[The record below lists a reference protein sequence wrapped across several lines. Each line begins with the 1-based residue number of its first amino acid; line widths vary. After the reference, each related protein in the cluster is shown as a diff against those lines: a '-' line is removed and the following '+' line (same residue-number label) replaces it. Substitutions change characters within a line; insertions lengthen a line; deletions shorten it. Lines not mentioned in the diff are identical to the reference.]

1 MTPEN
6 FGLTRQKDFSYRL
19 VRQIPVSLLLRSITL
34 GDFKMK
40 IWHKFYFRMNWP
52 DNEKPKWWLDLFV
65 VDSLF
70 REILS
75 SNRER
80 IGLWRFHRRAIK
92 DNSGHQLTLLCY
104 MTKED
109 SKLIN
114 DVIQKSSTL
123 KILIDNGQLREFSYE
138 EGGKNIEDS
147 SDGNWSIEIQKSWP
161 YFIDG
166 VSEMLL
172 EMIDVIRMD
181 VAEDLG
187 LHPPLQDPSDIERL
201 YIKVNERLISLW
213 QNEGSHA
220 FFHHIN
226 ALFGYAPLL
235 AQPRNLAGILA
246 SF

>member
-1 MTPEN
+1 
-6 FGLTRQKDFSYRL
+6 
-19 VRQIPVSLLLRSITL
+19 
-34 GDFKMK
+34 MK
-40 IWHKFYFRMNWP
+40 IWHNFRFRLHWP
-52 DNEKPKWWLDLFV
+52 DNENPKWWLDLFV

-75 SNRER
+75 SHREK
-80 IGLWRFHRRAIK
+80 IDLWRFHRRAAR

-104 MTKED
+104 MTKEN

-123 KILIDNGQLREFSYE
+123 RILNDNGNLREFLYE
-138 EGGKNIEDS
+138 EGGDNIENS
-147 SDGNWSIEIQKSWP
+147 SDGKWPIEIQKSWP

-172 EMIDVIRMD
+172 EMIDVIRTA
-181 VAEDLG
+181 VADGLG
-187 LHPPLQDPSDIERL
+187 LHRPLEDPNDIERL

-235 AQPRNLAGILA
+235 AQPRDLAGILA

>member
-1 MTPEN
+1 
-6 FGLTRQKDFSYRL
+6 
-19 VRQIPVSLLLRSITL
+19 
-34 GDFKMK
+34 MK
-40 IWHKFYFRMNWP
+40 IWYNFHFRINWP
-52 DNEKPKWWLDLFV
+52 SNENPKWWLDIYI

-75 SNRER
+75 IHREELD
-80 IGLWRFHRRAIK
+80 LWRFHRRAAK

-104 MTKED
+104 VEKD
-109 SKLIN
+109 NFKLIN
-114 DVIQKSSTL
+114 HTIQNSRVLRIL
-123 KILIDNGQLREFSYE
+123 KNNGDLKEYFYH
-138 EGGKNIEDS
+138 EGGNKVESS

-161 YFIDG
+161 YFICG

-172 EMIDVIRMD
+172 QMIDIVRTDISNN
-181 VAEDLG
+181 LG
-187 LHPPLQDPSDIERL
+187 LQQPIEESNDIERL
-201 YIKVNERLISLW
+201 YLKVNERLIGLW

-235 AQPRNLAGILA
+235 ARPRNLTGIFA

>member
-1 MTPEN
+1 L
-6 FGLTRQKDFSYRL
+6 FAVLTHKAGDHL
-19 VRQIPVSLLLRSITL
+19 VRQIIVSILLKSNTV
-34 GDFKMK
+34 GDLKMK
-40 IWHKFYFRMNWP
+40 IWHNFRFRMHWP
-52 DNEKPKWWLDLFV
+52 DNENPKWWLDLFV

-70 REILS
+70 REILTN
-75 SNRER
+75 NREK
-80 IGLWRFHRRAIK
+80 IDLWRFHRRAAR

-104 MTKED
+104 MTKEN

-123 KILIDNGQLREFSYE
+123 RILNGNGNLREFLYE
-138 EGGKNIEDS
+138 EGGNNIENS
-147 SDGNWSIEIQKSWP
+147 SDGNWPIEIQKSWP

-172 EMIDVIRMD
+172 EMIDVIRTA
-181 VAEDLG
+181 VAEGLD
-187 LHPPLQDPSDIERL
+187 LHPPLEDPNDIERL